1 MILTFLMVSKRAS
14 NFIQNMLKTLR
25 MISASNSLHES
36 LSKLE
41 SKYNVTSVL
50 FSKYRT
56 IFQLVFRQLA
66 ANLVC
71 IQISDNR
78 RVYLRTGRDAFDLSD
93 LFDFGWILFVL
104 IKGLSPKFKLYRPIS
119 N

>member
-1 MILTFLMVSKRAS
+1 MICLKRAS

-25 MISASNSLHES
+25 MINASNSLHES

-78 RVYLRTGRDAFDLSD
+78 RVYLRTGREVFDLSD

-104 IKGLSPKFKLYRPIS
+104 IKGESENLSSTLVYRPIS